1 MTSWLLA
8 ASALLG
14 MLAFFEPC
22 TIATHVVYAER
33 AHRAG
38 GRGCCRA
45 LARVWGTRCLLL
57 AGLLGLATW
66 ALPAPDWGPY
76 LPSVALALMAAV
88 YVVSRFLYLPVPHLA
103 FHRWLPGG
111 ERLPEGVR
119 LGLTLPACTLPL
131 FLVVLGLA
139 LTRDAV
145 PLAVLAGAVFATAFS
160 LPMAVASLR
169 GIHGD
174 GRELMGRAA
183 RASPYL
189 TALLLLGG
197 AAVLLAPSLPLDRAG
212 LLAVLATAGWGGLG
226 LAFVAGF
233 LFSFNPVSFASV
245 PVVLAY
251 VTRAHEKRR
260 ALWMGGAFVAGMVL
274 THVALGLAAALGG
287 EWVRGAM
294 GREWGLLLGPL
305 LILLGLLWPGWLR
318 LRLPWRGPRG
328 RPVAGVWGAFLL
340 GIPFTVA
347 VCPFCTPAL
356 LVALTAAAATAD
368 PLYGAGLLLAFGL
381 GRTIPV
387 MAGAWSM
394 AWLESLRMASRHQRA
409 FETLGGVV
417 LIATGLYLINEY
429 YFIIGY

>member
-1 MTSWLLA
+1 MTFWLLA

-22 TIATHVVYAER
+22 TIATHTLYAAR

-38 GRGCCRA
+38 VRGGCRSLVRVWAVRSALLAVLLAAATWLLPVPAWGAEPASAA
-45 LARVWGTRCLLL
+45 LA
-57 AGLLGLATW
+57 A
-66 ALPAPDWGPY
+66 
-76 LPSVALALMAAV
+76 MAAV
-88 YVVSRFLYLPVPHLA
+88 YVLSRFVYLPLPHLE
-103 FHRWLPGG
+103 FHRGLPGRD
-111 ERLPEGVR
+111 RLPDGVR

-131 FLVVLGLA
+131 FLVVA
-139 LTRDAV
+139 A
-145 PLAVLAGAVFATAFS
+145 LAVARDSVAVAILAGLVFATAFT

-174 GRELMGRAA
+174 GRELLDRAA

-197 AAVLLAPSLPLDRAG
+197 AAALLAASLPLDRAG
-212 LLAVLATAGWGGLG
+212 LQAVLATAGWAGLG
-226 LAFVAGF
+226 LAFLAGF
-233 LFSFNPVSFASV
+233 LFSFNPVAFAAI
-245 PVVLAY
+245 PVALAY
-251 VTRAHEKRR
+251 VTRAHEKGR
-260 ALWMGGAFVAGMVL
+260 ALWMGSAFVAGMVL

-287 EWVRGAM
+287 EWVRDVM
-294 GREWGLLLGPL
+294 GRQWGLLLGPV
-305 LILLGLLWPGWLR
+305 LILLGLLWPGWLT

-328 RPVAGVWGAFLL
+328 RPVPGVWGAFLL

-356 LVALTAAAATAD
+356 LVALTAAAATTD

-394 AWLESLRMASRHQRA
+394 AWLESLRVASRHRRA
-409 FETLGGVV
+409 FETLGGVM
-417 LIATGLYLINEY
+417 LIGTGLYLLNEY
-429 YFIIGY
+429 YFFIGY